1 MLLLYMWMFDYF
13 LLYVNCFY
21 DATRLIKLD
30 MKVSLIFMI
39 LHHYLVF
46 GHLSLEFDPPRTA
59 TPI

>member
-1 MLLLYMWMFDYF
+1 MFDYF

-30 MKVSLIFMI
+30 LKVSLIFMI
-39 LHHYLVF
+39 LRHYLVF